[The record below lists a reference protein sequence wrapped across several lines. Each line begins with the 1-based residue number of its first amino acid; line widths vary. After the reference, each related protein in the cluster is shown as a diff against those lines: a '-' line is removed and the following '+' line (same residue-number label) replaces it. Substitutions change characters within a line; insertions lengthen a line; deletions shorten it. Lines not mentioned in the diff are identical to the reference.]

1 MRHCCSLTVLHS
13 CSWTVLQT
21 WDEEVEKSLGEIKK
35 IRFYLLV
42 DSGAL
47 LLIDCGTFLLLNGGA
62 FLFLDRVVLGVAH
75 LGTEEVSRDQ
85 VAGGRKNTCSLTVLH
100 SCSFTVS

>member
-1 MRHCCSLTVLHS
+1 M
-13 CSWTVLQT
+13 QT

-42 DSGAL
+42 DGGAL
-47 LLIDCGTFLLLNGGA
+47 LLIDCGTFLLLNSGA

-85 VAGGRKNTCSLTVLH
+85 VAGWRKNTCSLTMLH

>member
-1 MRHCCSLTVLHS
+1 M
-13 CSWTVLQT
+13 QT

-42 DSGAL
+42 DGGAL
-47 LLIDCGTFLLLNGGA
+47 LLVDCGTFLLLNSGA

-85 VAGGRKNTCSLTVLH
+85 VAGGGRIPAR
-100 SCSFTVS
+100 

>member
-1 MRHCCSLTVLHS
+1 M
-13 CSWTVLQT
+13 QT

-42 DSGAL
+42 DGGAL
-47 LLIDCGTFLLLNGGA
+47 LLVNCGTFLLLDSGA

-75 LGTEEVSRDQ
+75 LGTEEVRRDQ
-85 VAGGRKNTCSLTVLH
+85 VVGEEEYLFVDGVAFLLIHRLVGCLTLVLVD
-100 SCSFTVS
+100 SVADLWKD

>member
-42 DSGAL
+42 DGGAL
-47 LLIDCGTFLLLNGGA
+47 LLVDCGTFLLLNGGA

-75 LGTEEVSRDQ
+75 LGMDEVSRVQ
-85 VAGGRKNTCSLTVLH
+85 VAGWRKNTCSLTVLH